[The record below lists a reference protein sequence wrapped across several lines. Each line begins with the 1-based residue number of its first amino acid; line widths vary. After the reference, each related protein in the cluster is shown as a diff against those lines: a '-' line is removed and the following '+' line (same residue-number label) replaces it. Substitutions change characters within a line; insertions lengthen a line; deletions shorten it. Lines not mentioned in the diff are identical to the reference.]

1 MSIKHLVTPETKQIM
16 VQFDPDWGHLF
27 LSDQG
32 LGVWSRLWS
41 WVGFIPVILVWIKR
55 TSLKVQIKQAT
66 IGVKEITDIHVMY
79 TVVSVTP
86 LQEKQMATRGH
97 CKVAG
102 QNCFQLKSID
112 LLWAV
117 ALQNS
122 PLSLVNVSYMI
133 TVFYV
138 IWFTQQP
145 TTGSFSYSAVRRE
158 PRPRQK
164 VQSLADGTS
173 YTGQSPAE
181 AGCDP
186 GSDPLTGRLE
196 LWTGSSCKKQ
206 RQWLQCLHMTV
217 QS

>member
-1 MSIKHLVTPETKQIM
+1 M

-27 LSDQG
+27 SSDQG
-32 LGVWSRLWS
+32 LAVWPRLWS
-41 WVGFIPVILVWIKR
+41 WVGFIPVILVWIKW
-55 TSLKVQIKQAT
+55 TSLKVQIKRAT
-66 IGVKEITDIHVMY
+66 IGVKAITNIHVMY

-102 QNCFQLKSID
+102 LNCFHLKSID

-117 ALQNS
+117 ARHNS

-145 TTGSFSYSAVRRE
+145 PTGSFSYSAVRRE

-181 AGCDP
+181 AGGDP

-206 RQWLQCLHMTV
+206 RQWLECLHMTV